1 MGETDP
7 DGVSNRDKV
16 ALMLSTLAVAGNI
29 DAIKIVLDRTDGKV
43 PEVHTVDGRVRIAL
57 SWDDGSSE

>member
-1 MGETDP
+1 MAETDP

-16 ALMLSTLAVAGNI
+16 ASMLSTLAVAGNI